1 MSKSSDLERKVQQA
15 DADMQDGF
23 HPETRDASDPTQ
35 ATLDHVQAGPERKI
49 KIGEVIR
56 GGRDNPAL

>member
-1 MSKSSDLERKVQQA
+1 MLICRMAFTK
-15 DADMQDGF
+15 
-23 HPETRDASDPTQ
+23 TRDASDPTQ